1 MKGVVAVH
9 EGIDASSFGAGWMA
23 AAGIFTVIG
32 MFLRKI
38 ILKAKDEQITM
49 LIKRIEHLEGDNLAD
64 RDYCQRR
71 IDALNARIAILEA
84 MTLGAI
90 RQHTQAAISEV
101 RIREDNHDD

>member
-1 MKGVVAVH
+1 MKGAFAVN

-23 AAGIFTVIG
+23 AAGIFTAIG
-32 MFLRKI
+32 MFLRKVVM
-38 ILKAKDEQITM
+38 KVKDEEITL

-84 MTLGAI
+84 MTLGSI
-90 RQHTQAAISEV
+90 RQQTQAAISEV
-101 RIREDNHDD
+101 RIKEDNHDD